1 MARHIIEVAH
11 LHSNVPCH
19 SDCAEYCVAKVL
31 PTMANLAKFKDTPQ
45 WAIADPAHRA
55 CELGHGCSVVSDD
68 KFCVRTIWHAKL
80 NHAYGRCGPH
90 TNSPGHALC
99 RDFSEAERQLYP
111 SCADCG
117 VLVELKDLILVH
129 LRLLEEE
136 DDDLFLEKHGLESG
150 DDLHCIRSSLIGYS
164 KTFEKKLLE
173 HAEDLLAGLSAVQAP
188 GGFSSGDCQR
198 VWKGIHAGPL
208 WKRLGS
214 KLHGVFQALSCAK

>member
-19 SDCAEYCVAKVL
+19 SDCGEYCVAKVL

-136 DDDLFLEKHGLESG
+136 DDDLFLEKHGLE
-150 DDLHCIRSSLIGYS
+150 R
-164 KTFEKKLLE
+164 FEKKLLE
-173 HAEDLLAGLSAVQAP
+173 HAEDLQAGLSAVQAP

-214 KLHGVFQALSCAK
+214 KLHGVLQALSCAK

>member
-1 MARHIIEVAH
+1 
-11 LHSNVPCH
+11 
-19 SDCAEYCVAKVL
+19 
-31 PTMANLAKFKDTPQ
+31 MANLAKFKNTPQ

-55 CELGHGCSVVSDD
+55 CKLGHSCSVVSDD
-68 KFCVRTIWHAKL
+68 EFCIRSIWHAKL

-173 HAEDLLAGLSAVQAP
+173 HAEDLQAGLSAVQTP
-188 GGFSSGDCQR
+188 GGFTSGDHQHA
-198 VWKGIHAGPL
+198 WKGIQAGPL

-214 KLHGVFQALSCAK
+214 KLHGVFRALSCAK